1 MSLSTE
7 FLRFGAALFAIMNP
21 FGAIPIFL
29 SLTADNTPAERRRI
43 SAVTALAVLLALL
56 ITALFGQQILGF
68 FGISIGAFR
77 AAGGVIIL
85 LLALSMLHGRQSTV
99 QHSPVEQ
106 QDGEAKDDPS
116 VFPLAIPL
124 IAGPGSIATVILYS
138 GQAGGV
144 AGFLVIFAVIAL
156 LSLVLYLTFRLAAPV
171 SGLLGPT
178 GMNVATRLMGML
190 LASIAVE
197 MIAAGVGD
205 LFPALHASGIAAE

>member
-7 FLRFGAALFAIMNP
+7 FLSFGAALFAIMNP

-29 SLTADNTPAERRRI
+29 SLTADNTPAERLRI
-43 SAVTALAVLLALL
+43 GGVTALAVLVALL
-56 ITALFGQQILGF
+56 VTALVGHQILGF

-77 AAGGVIIL
+77 AAGGLIIL

-99 QHSPVEQ
+99 HHSPVEQ
-106 QDGEAKDDPS
+106 QDGEAKDDPA

-138 GQAGGV
+138 GQARGM
-144 AGFLVIFAVIAL
+144 AGFLVIGAVVAL
-156 LSLVLYLTFRLAAPV
+156 LCLVLYLVLRLALPL
-171 SGLLGPT
+171 SDRLGPT

-190 LASIAVE
+190 LAAIAVE
-197 MIAAGVGD
+197 MIAAGIGD
-205 LFPALHASGIAAE
+205 LFPTLRGASG

>member
-43 SAVTALAVLLALL
+43 GGVTALAVLVALL
-56 ITALFGQQILGF
+56 VTALVGHQILGF
-68 FGISIGAFR
+68 FGVSIGAFR
-77 AAGGVIIL
+77 AAGGLIIL

-99 QHSPVEQ
+99 HHSPVEQ
-106 QDGEAKDDPS
+106 QDGEAKDDPA

-138 GQAGGV
+138 NQVRGV
-144 AGFLVIFAVIAL
+144 AGYLVIGAVIAL
-156 LSLVLYLTFRLAAPV
+156 LCLVLYLALRLALPL
-171 SGLLGPT
+171 SDRLGAT

-197 MIAAGVGD
+197 MIAAGIGD
-205 LFPALHASGIAAE
+205 LFPSLGASG

>member
-29 SLTADNTPAERRRI
+29 SVTADNTPAERRRI

-56 ITALFGQQILGF
+56 VTALFGQQILSF

-85 LLALSMLHGRQSTV
+85 LLALSMLHGRQSSV

-106 QDGEAKDDPS
+106 RDGEAKDDPS

-144 AGFLVIFAVIAL
+144 AGFLVICAVIAL
-156 LSLVLYLTFRLAAPV
+156 LCLVLYLTFRLAAPV

-205 LFPALHASGIAAE
+205 LFPTLRAVSG

>member
-43 SAVTALAVLLALL
+43 GAVAALAVLVALL
-56 ITALFGQQILGF
+56 TTALVGQHVLSF

-77 AAGGVIIL
+77 TAGGLIIL
-85 LLALSMLHGRQSTV
+85 VLALSMLHGRQSSV
-99 QHSPVEQ
+99 HHSPVEQ
-106 QDGEAKDDPS
+106 QDGEAKDDPA

-138 GQAGGV
+138 GQAPGL
-144 AGFLVIFAVIAL
+144 AGYVVIGATIAL
-156 LSLVLYLTFRLAAPV
+156 LCLVLGLALRLAAPL

-190 LASIAVE
+190 LAAIAVE
-197 MIAAGVGD
+197 MIAAGMVD
-205 LFPALHASGIAAE
+205 LFPALRGGSG

>member
-43 SAVTALAVLLALL
+43 GGVTALAVLVALL
-56 ITALFGQQILGF
+56 VTALVGHQILGF

-77 AAGGVIIL
+77 AAGGLIIL

-99 QHSPVEQ
+99 HHSPVEQ
-106 QDGEAKDDPS
+106 QDGEAKDDPA

-124 IAGPGSIATVILYS
+124 IAGPGSIATVILY
-138 GQAGGV
+138 GDQVRGM
-144 AGFLVIFAVIAL
+144 AGFLVIGAVIAL
-156 LSLVLYLTFRLAAPV
+156 LCLVLYLVLRLALPL
-171 SGLLGPT
+171 SDRLGAT

-197 MIAAGVGD
+197 MIAAGIGD
-205 LFPALHASGIAAE
+205 LFPAIRAASG

>member
-43 SAVTALAVLLALL
+43 GGVAALAVLVALL
-56 ITALFGQQILGF
+56 LTALVGHQILGF

-77 AAGGVIIL
+77 AAGGLIIL
-85 LLALSMLHGRQSTV
+85 LLALSMLHGRQSAV
-99 QHSPVEQ
+99 HHSPIEQ
-106 QDGEAKDDPS
+106 QDGEAKDDPA

-138 GQAGGV
+138 DQVRGV
-144 AGFLVIFAVIAL
+144 AGFVVIGIAIAL
-156 LSLVLYLTFRLAAPV
+156 LCLVLYLALRLAMPL

-197 MIAAGVGD
+197 MIAAGIGD
-205 LFPALHASGIAAE
+205 LFPALRGASG

>member
-7 FLRFGAALFAIMNP
+7 FLSFGAALFAIMNP

-29 SLTADNTPAERRRI
+29 SLTADNTPAERLRI
-43 SAVTALAVLLALL
+43 GGVTALAVLVALL
-56 ITALFGQQILGF
+56 VTALVGHQLLGF

-77 AAGGVIIL
+77 AAGGLIIL

-99 QHSPVEQ
+99 HHSPVEQ
-106 QDGEAKDDPS
+106 QDGEAKDDPA

-138 GQAGGV
+138 GQAPGL
-144 AGFLVIFAVIAL
+144 AGYLVIGATIAL
-156 LSLVLYLTFRLAAPV
+156 LCLVLYFTLRLAAPL
-171 SGLLGPT
+171 SGLLGAT

-190 LASIAVE
+190 LAAIAVE
-197 MIAAGVGD
+197 MIAAGIGD
-205 LFPALHASGIAAE
+205 LFPALRGASS